1 MCRRLE
7 IGGRMKTKGVRLY
20 GAGDVRLEEFE
31 LPPLKSDEILL
42 KIMSDSMCMSTWKEC
57 KLGAEH
63 IRVPN
68 DVGENPV
75 IIGHEFSGIIERVGD
90 KWKEEYKEGERFAV
104 LPGIPGMMQAPGY
117 SFPYFGGDAV
127 YCIIPNDVI
136 EKGCLLHYKGD
147 AFYEVSAAEPIYC
160 IIGGFH
166 SNYHTQDETYEK
178 LSGTKEGGSLIILGG
193 CGPMGIGAVS
203 YALTMDKKPLRV
215 VVTDINDSRIS
226 RARKVLSEEY
236 AEENGVEL
244 HYINTEKHENAEE
257 YLMSLTNG
265 QGYDDVFVFAP
276 VRSLAELGNRLMAFD
291 GCMNLF
297 AGPSDSSFCA
307 EMNLYDC
314 HYKRTKIIGSSG
326 GTKDDLL
333 DALRL
338 ISEKKMNPAVMIT
351 HIGGINAVADTTL
364 RLPEIPG
371 GKKLIY
377 LPIDLELTAIEDFHR
392 LGTENKLFEML
403 AEACDEADGL
413 WNKNA
418 EEILLKYHGM
428 L

>member
-1 MCRRLE
+1 
-7 IGGRMKTKGVRLY
+7 MKTKGVRLY

-63 IRVPN
+63 IRVPD

-117 SFPYFGGDAV
+117 SFPYFGGDAT

-178 LSGTKEGGSLIILGG
+178 LLGTKEGGSLIILGG

-203 YALTMDKKPLRV
+203 YALAMDKKPARV
-215 VVTDINDSRIS
+215 VVTDIDDSRIS

-236 AEENGVEL
+236 AEKNGVEL
-244 HYINTEKHENAEE
+244 HYINTKKYENEE
-257 YLMSLTNG
+257 EFLMSLTNG

-276 VRSLAELGNRLMAFD
+276 IRSLAELGNRLMAFD

-314 HYKRTKIIGSSG
+314 HYKKTKIIGSSG

-364 RLPEIPG
+364 KLPEIPG

-377 LPIDLELTAIEDFHR
+377 LPIDMELTAIEDFHR
-392 LGTENKLFEML
+392 LGVENKLFEML
-403 AEACDEADGL
+403 AEACDATNGL

-418 EEILLKYHGM
+418 EEILLKYHGI
-428 L
+428 